1 MKTNEEA
8 PKLAPL
14 PPLSDSMF
22 RGMSPPSAS
31 PTAGGS
37 AKKCLWTGYLMWA
50 AAVIQYYFGTD
61 AASIAVYQTLF
72 ISGCIFLAAAWRP
85 R

>member
-1 MKTNEEA
+1 MKTREEL
-8 PKLAPL
+8 PKLEPL

-22 RGMSPPSAS
+22 RGVAS
-31 PTAGGS
+31 PATPAAGGS
-37 AKKCLWTGYLMWA
+37 AKKCLRVGYVLWA
-50 AAVIQYYFGTD
+50 AAVIQFYFGAD